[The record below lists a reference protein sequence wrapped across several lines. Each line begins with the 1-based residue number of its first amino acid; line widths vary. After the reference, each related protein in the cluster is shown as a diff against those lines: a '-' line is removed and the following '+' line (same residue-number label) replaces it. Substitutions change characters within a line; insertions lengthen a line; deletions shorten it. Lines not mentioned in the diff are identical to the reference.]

1 VNVLAIGAHPDD
13 VELGCGGTL
22 ALHRLAGDR
31 VWVLVMTVGE
41 RGPQFQVT
49 RMAEQ
54 QAACDVLG
62 AELLWGG
69 FPDCDVA
76 AGSRAVGLI
85 EEVMAEVRPD
95 IVYTHAPDDSHQD
108 HRAVAEA
115 SISACRRVSRLCFYE
130 GPTTTSFEPSIYV
143 DVSATLPAKIESI
156 RAHVSQVVKNG
167 LVDLEAI
174 EALARYRGFQARI
187 RKAEAFAAARFVW
200 RIPTSEHAAGA
211 AGVLTRAGL
220 GVPAVA
226 GDRHGAAVTADV
238 TEPGAAA
245 PVTVGHHQEVY
256 G

>member
-31 VWVLVMTVGE
+31 VVVLVMTVGE

-54 QAACDVLG
+54 QDACDLLG
-62 AELLWGG
+62 AELVWGG

-85 EEVMAEVRPD
+85 EQVMAEVRPD

-130 GPTTTSFEPSIYV
+130 GPTTTGFEPTIYV
-143 DVSATLPAKIESI
+143 DVSATLSVKIDSI
-156 RAHVSQVVKNG
+156 RAHASQVLKNG

-174 EALARYRGFQARI
+174 EALARCRGFQARI
-187 RKAEAFAAARFVW
+187 RNAEAFAAARFVW
-200 RIPTSEHAAGA
+200 PIRATEGSTDPAGLLVGSDRGESAPAEERPGQAGA
-211 AGVLTRAGL
+211 EDVTESGVLT
-220 GVPAVA
+220 
-226 GDRHGAAVTADV
+226 
-238 TEPGAAA
+238 
-245 PVTVGHHQEVY
+245 PVSVGYHQEVY